1 MMVACGIAACVYPIA
16 SAWMKKLRYEGEPL
30 NEECPFIKMRHKC
43 VYSVLYVT
51 VALYFPYEKIFYEHS
66 TAYRVWSIC
75 SYFALMWHYFIMRA
89 RLNCHVRKN
98 WEATPEEVFRWGEG
112 WLGSFEKNSVFL
124 YFCFIVLCVGEKIDT
139 TRRKCVFEFF
149 VSELFFC
156 ILRMH
161 PVDRCFGSGV
171 EKYMCLR

>member
-112 WLGSFEKNSVFL
+112 WLGSFEKNSVFCIFVL
-124 YFCFIVLCVGEKIDT
+124 LFYAWERKLIQHEESAFLSFLFRNCFFAYCG
-139 TRRKCVFEFF
+139 
-149 VSELFFC
+149 C
-156 ILRMH
+156 ILWT
-161 PVDRCFGSGV
+161 GV
-171 EKYMCLR
+171 LAVVLQNICV